1 MHQASSA
8 KMGGLAIAVVVLFGM
23 FNAVPVA
30 IAHAPHRGGKP
41 WCGNS
46 SSTDWACARHGVSWL
61 GSVAL
66 STRRPQRMWRHDLI
80 VATAEGGSARVSL
93 RNEAQCTVG
102 TGRLASKAVARPES
116 GVLLRQLSGDTS
128 CATPTHTDLEL
139 CTKSGC
145 NVQLETEGVMLS
157 SIFSEE
163 ATASDYTHEEVVH
176 HRLRIVS
183 CSGFVSV
190 QSPGGSASGRA
201 TPPNRYVIEIDDYS
215 WSRESET
222 TTETTTTESADGTI
236 EKTVTT
242 QGEAS
247 AGSGSEIVQSVEVP
261 GRGPCRAKYVRE
273 EERGLRS

>member
-1 MHQASSA
+1 MHQLSRATT
-8 KMGGLAIAVVVLFGM
+8 GGLAIGAVALLGLLGS
-23 FNAVPVA
+23 VPVA
-30 IAHAPHRGGKP
+30 TAHAPHRGERP
-41 WCGNS
+41 WCGDS
-46 SSTDWACARHGVSWL
+46 SAEDWACARHGVSWL
-61 GSVAL
+61 GNATL
-66 STRRPQRMWRHDLI
+66 STQRPRRISRPGLI
-80 VATAEGGSARVSL
+80 VATADGGSARVSL
-93 RNEAQCTVG
+93 RREARCTVG
-102 TGRLASKAVARPES
+102 IGKVASRAVARPES

-128 CATPTHTDLEL
+128 CATPTSAGMEL
-139 CTKSGC
+139 CTESGC

-183 CSGFVSV
+183 CSGFISV
-190 QSPGGSASGRA
+190 QSSGGSASGGA

-222 TTETTTTESADGTI
+222 TTETATTESADGTV

-242 QGEAS
+242 SAEAS

-261 GRGPCRAKYVRE
+261 GRGPCKAKYVRE
-273 EERGLRS
+273 EERNLKP